1 VRRATLLILGATLL
15 AACGGGGGDRTVRH
29 PPDGTRI
36 DVAGSPYA
44 VTVPAGLTSV
54 DVTPYDPGP
63 AGGSGAFA
71 IRIGPDRSTT
81 GSTATLMAI
90 PAGEQLADAP
100 LALARRF
107 SLATA
112 QTSDPNGDAHGP
124 LQERRLGGRAGF
136 RIPAKGSQ
144 TMEYRGAAVGTW
156 LVLEICSAA
165 DAAHDPGAT
174 CDALDATLELRD
186 APPPAAAGGKQ
197 VVARGDLL
205 QFVIPTGFAPASPS
219 RQARLRHDLAAQQA
233 TLIRSSWENT
243 IVVIARPSDASYRPP
258 ADSSAF
264 CATLASQFPTATH
277 ILEPMDG
284 TLGGRRAVGCTIA
297 PRPGR
302 EALLMPD
309 QRGRLYLAVA
319 GGTMVGVTCSSTAGQ
334 REATDRACDQVLDTI
349 DLGLRRA

>member
-1 VRRATLLILGATLL
+1 VRRATLLIIGATLL
-15 AACGGGGGDRTVRH
+15 AACGGGGSDRTVRQ

-63 AGGSGAFA
+63 GGGSGAFA
-71 IRIGPDRSTT
+71 VQIGPGRSTT

-90 PAGEQLADAP
+90 PAGERLADAP

-112 QTSDPNGDAHGP
+112 QTGDPNGRAHGP
-124 LQERRLGGRAGF
+124 LQERTLGGRAGF
-136 RIPAKGSQ
+136 RIPASGSQ
-144 TMEYRGAAVGTW
+144 TVEYRGAAIGAW

-165 DAAHDPGAT
+165 AAHDPGAT
-174 CDALDATLELRD
+174 CDALDASLELRD

-197 VVARGDLL
+197 IVARGDLL
-205 QFVIPTGFAPASPS
+205 QFVIPTGFGAASPS
-219 RQARLRHDLAAQQA
+219 RQARLRHDLAARQA

-243 IVVIARPSDASYRPP
+243 IVVVARLSDASYRAP
-258 ADSSAF
+258 ADSSAY
-264 CATLASQFPTATH
+264 CASLASQFPTATH
-277 ILEPMDG
+277 LLEPTDG

-302 EALLMPD
+302 NARLMPD
-309 QRGRLYLAVA
+309 QQGRLYLAVA
-319 GGTMVGVTCSSTAGQ
+319 GGTIVRVTCSSTAGQ
-334 REATDRACDQVLDTI
+334 REATDRACDQVLGTI